1 MDKATASRSS
11 SDDRAAAGSKPLIA
25 IHAELLVSSY
35 GKTRALQIAEV
46 NSTVE
51 GKDSYW
57 LLVLQAVREAPD
69 TESTDDAVR
78 GYR

>member
-1 MDKATASRSS
+1 
-11 SDDRAAAGSKPLIA
+11 
-25 IHAELLVSSY
+25 VSSY